1 MLTKTFDI
9 LPKII
14 MERPCKMC
22 VSVRRNLGR
31 TTVFVCFLQF
41 IVFFLKSVVMH
52 LDIAA
57 RMGIKDAKAGAYQ
70 NHGLTMAKKIVMM
83 VQMKKVGVNFI

>member
-1 MLTKTFDI
+1 
-9 LPKII
+9 
-14 MERPCKMC
+14 
-22 VSVRRNLGR
+22 
-31 TTVFVCFLQF
+31 
-41 IVFFLKSVVMH
+41 MH

-83 VQMKKVGVNFI
+83 VQMKKSMKKFMKKVGHNSKYVEYQST